1 LIGCDGSS
9 GAVAR
14 YSDLGQNTRQ
24 LSYKEFLVHT
34 IVFRRFWLMAFLFML
49 LAFALAACQ
58 SAASATPTAASVKPA
73 APTNASVPGGG
84 GSAAADYCV
93 SQGGRVITRRP
104 VYGTNLPESD
114 QIPLRT
120 TVQFCNFEARQV
132 ENPDTGFRSQIEID
146 VDSLYADAPTLALL
160 AYLQAAPPD
169 LTGVKVGVNPSTIH
183 CGQLGGSTIFGR
195 GDDPSGG
202 GWVKATGD
210 TTNAFDVMALCLFA
224 DGSAIDTWGI
234 TYHSD
239 GTVRG
244 VPLEEVAR
252 YKPKNGYPQLYKK
265 AQ

>member
-1 LIGCDGSS
+1 ME
-9 GAVAR
+9 
-14 YSDLGQNTRQ
+14 Q
-24 LSYKEFLVHT
+24 LSHKEPLMRT
-34 IVFRRFWLMAFLFML
+34 IVFKRSGL
-49 LAFALAACQ
+49 LVLLCLTLALLLAACQ
-58 SAASATPTAASVKPA
+58 NAASVTPTATSVKPA
-73 APTNASVPGGG
+73 ASANVSAPSNS

-93 SQGGRVITRRP
+93 AQGGRVITRRP
-104 VYGTNLPESD
+104 VYGTNQPESD

-120 TVQFCNFEARQV
+120 TMQFCNFEHREV

-160 AYLQAAPPD
+160 AYLQASPPD
-169 LTGVKVGVNPSTIH
+169 LTGVKVGVNPSTVH

-195 GDDPSGG
+195 TDDPSGG
-202 GWVKATGD
+202 GWVKAAGD

-234 TYHSD
+234 TYRSD
-239 GTVRG
+239 GGTIRG